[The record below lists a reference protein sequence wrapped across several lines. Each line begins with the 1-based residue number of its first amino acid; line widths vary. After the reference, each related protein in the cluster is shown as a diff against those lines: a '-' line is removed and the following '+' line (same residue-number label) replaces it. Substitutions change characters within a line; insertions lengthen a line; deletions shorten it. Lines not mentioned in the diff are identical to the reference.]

1 MKKVKQNKLLFNFD
15 HINIKQMKLISFS
28 NSLHEHKERLN
39 TFAFSLT
46 KNADDAKD
54 LYQETMLRALRNESK
69 FEPGTNLKAWLMTI
83 MRNIFINDY
92 RKKSKNRVLFDST
105 DNLYFLN
112 SGHTQISN
120 QGENNML
127 SAELNTILNELDKS
141 LKYPFLKHFEGFK
154 YQEIAQDMK
163 LPLGTV
169 KSRIYFAR
177 QELKG
182 KIENRYGKVLGVR
195 DLAMKMAC

>member
-1 MKKVKQNKLLFNFD
+1 
-15 HINIKQMKLISFS
+15 MKLISFS